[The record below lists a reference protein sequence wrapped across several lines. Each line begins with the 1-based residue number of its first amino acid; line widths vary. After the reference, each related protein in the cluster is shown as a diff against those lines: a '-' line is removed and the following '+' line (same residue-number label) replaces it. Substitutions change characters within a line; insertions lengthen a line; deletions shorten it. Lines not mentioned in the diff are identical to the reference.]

1 MATYTFRA
9 VVEPDDDAWRAYCP
23 DLEDKGGATWGDT
36 RDQALHRL
44 NEVVH
49 LVVAEPR
56 GGRTAARRRPGFG
69 GYAGLRHGMSDPDW
83 SRLRSLTA
91 REIIAALTWGI
102 RGGPWGVASLWP
114 VPNRD
119 LSCDKFDKKQDTVG

>member
-36 RDQALHRL
+36 RDQALRRL

-49 LVVAEPR
+49 LVVADLLEAGEPL
-56 GGRTAARRRPGFG
+56 PK
-69 GYAGLRHGMSDPDW
+69 
-83 SRLRSLTA
+83 
-91 REIIAALTWGI
+91 
-102 RGGPWGVASLWP
+102 GVQVSE
-114 VPNRD
+114 
-119 LSCDKFDKKQDTVG
+119 DTLVSVTV